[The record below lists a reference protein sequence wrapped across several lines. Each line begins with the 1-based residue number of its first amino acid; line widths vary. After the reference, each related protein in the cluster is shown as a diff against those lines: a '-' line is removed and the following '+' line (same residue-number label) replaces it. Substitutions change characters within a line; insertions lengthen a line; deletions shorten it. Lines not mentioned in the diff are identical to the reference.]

1 MFAAVSLSRANNL
14 RAALTNAQK
23 GSQSASAYFGHMRSF
38 SDELAAAGKPL
49 REGELVSFIIA
60 GHDMDYQ
67 PIISALDVRTEPVTV
82 DALLSLV
89 AIFDQRV
96 EMFHGNGAGGFKS
109 SAYLASKG
117 CQGGGK
123 GNYRNQKG
131 GGGGGSRAGGYGGNG
146 GYGAGNGAV
155 GGGGYN
161 AGNGG
166 GYHHQNNG
174 GGFNGGGG
182 GYYQG
187 GGGGGHY
194 QQNNSGGNN
203 RRPPSNRG
211 RNFQGYE
218 GYEGKC
224 QICRRTNHLA
234 SDCDWRYAD
243 NNSQPKKIAAAA
255 DASYGVD
262 TNWYMTQGQQITSPD
277 SWRS

>member
-1 MFAAVSLSRANNL
+1 M
-14 RAALTNAQK
+14 
-23 GSQSASAYFGHMRSF
+23 
-38 SDELAAAGKPL
+38 
-49 REGELVSFIIA
+49 
-60 GHDMDYQ
+60 
-67 PIISALDVRTEPVTV
+67 
-82 DALLSLV
+82 V
-89 AIFDQRV
+89 A
-96 EMFHGNGAGGFKS
+96 
-109 SAYLASKG
+109 
-117 CQGGGK
+117 
-123 GNYRNQKG
+123 
-131 GGGGGSRAGGYGGNG
+131 RAGGYGGN
-146 GYGAGNGAV
+146 GAGNGAV

-174 GGFNGGGG
+174 GGFNGDGG
-182 GYYQG
+182 GYYKG

-224 QICRRTNHLA
+224 QICKRTNHLA

-262 TNWYMTQGQQITSPD
+262 TNWYMDTGATNHITGQLEKLTMHEKYHGQDQVYTVANDAGMEISHIGKSLIRTPQKS
-277 SWRS
+277 